1 MRQRS
6 RGNVL
11 LVVLICLVAISL
23 LGAGIL
29 RLTGFSLSNARH
41 RETSVEL
48 SSCAQAVR
56 QYVSSWV
63 KANPTA
69 PFPTDTFSFT
79 IPGTSANIVMN
90 ANHYTPDPANLMKT
104 LTPPVGTAST
114 FGTGGSG
121 GTSVEN
127 LANAM
132 PMGVGSPPV
141 RHTAV
146 ALCTDANGRTYE
158 VEYSFASAN

>member
-11 LVVLICLVAISL
+11 LVVLVCLVAISL

-56 QYVSSWV
+56 QFISSSV
-63 KANPTA
+63 KAGSA
-69 PFPTDTFSFT
+69 MSTDTYSFS
-79 IPGTSANIVMN
+79 IPGTGAQIKLD
-90 ANHYTPDPANLMKT
+90 ANHYETGIAVTLPSPA
-104 LTPPVGTAST
+104 GG
-114 FGTGGSG
+114 FGAGSG
-121 GTSVEN
+121 NTSVEN

-132 PMGVGSPPV
+132 PMGIGGSPV
-141 RHTAV
+141 RHTGV
-146 ALCTDANGRTYE
+146 ALCTDANNRTYE
-158 VEYSFASAN
+158 VEYSYVSAN